1 MEEEIATLQVK
12 LNLVDE
18 REQLDKAN
26 RLALNEVQR
35 QKSEIEREQQR
46 LMKEIEVS
54 KERFKL
60 REQLAEK
67 EARVEACARFENEG
81 ISVILDDG
89 DQSNAT
95 REHIERFL
103 QSQAELPDP
112 PTRGNDKY
120 TSQVIRKIPEIHQN
134 PSTTPPISL
143 EPQLDPST
151 PAYIPNTPTVPD
163 APAHLE
169 NVPSTNIK
177 DDVPSIPTGTANPD
191 LVQIQ
196 LSTIAKL
203 LEIQD
208 QNRLPLPEP
217 GVFSGDPLKYTM
229 WVKAFDTLI
238 ESRAIKPRERL
249 HFLGK
254 YVSGE
259 AKEVVNGFML
269 LDGEDTYQKAKEML
283 AKQFGDP
290 FTIATAFR
298 RKLNE
303 WKQIVPND
311 AIGLRKYADFLV
323 QCATAMKKVSG
334 LNVLNDIQENHK
346 MVSKLPKWLSTRWA
360 RVVYKSKEEKK
371 GFPAF
376 SEFVDFL
383 VIESN
388 IACDPVNVKFNRNN
402 KENKR
407 SKGTRKPDPPH
418 PKYTS
423 RPSLGGLRTFAT
435 KSENNNPEN
444 PATNSCQLCKAN
456 HHLDACERFREMGI
470 KERKKFT
477 RDKGL
482 CFTCLEQGHLSKQC
496 KKQRK
501 CDTCGKLHPTSLHGD
516 LKENAN
522 DKNANNPSREETAN
536 STTVNCT
543 KACFMNDGSQMRI
556 SSMIVPVWVYHSDDP
571 ENKNLTYAL
580 LDDQSDTTFV
590 TQKTLNSLNVSGP
603 ETTLSL
609 STMHAD
615 RQAIEST
622 KIKGLVVCDY
632 NYNMSIPLPVSFSC
646 AVIPAKRTQIP
657 CPEMVTQWP
666 HLTLIAT
673 SLAPYR
679 HDIEVGLLIGSN
691 CSRAIMLREIVAGR
705 DNEPYAQKTEL
716 GWGIIGNVSR
726 SRRDLEENKREPAH
740 VTHRSVM

>member
-1 MEEEIATLQVK
+1 MEEEIATLRVK
-12 LNLVDE
+12 LNLAGE

-35 QKSEIEREQQR
+35 RKSEIEREQQR

-81 ISVILDDG
+81 MSVILDDG

-103 QSQAELPDP
+103 QSQAELSDP
-112 PTRGNDKY
+112 PTRKNDEY

-134 PSTTPPISL
+134 PSTTQPISL

-163 APAHLE
+163 AQAHLK

-177 DDVPSIPTGTANPD
+177 DDLPCIPTGTANPD

-229 WVKAFDTLI
+229 WVKAFETLI

-269 LDGEDTYQKAKEML
+269 LDGEDAYQKAKEML
-283 AKQFGDP
+283 AKRFGDP

-298 RKLNE
+298 RKLDE

-383 VIESN
+383 VTESN

-402 KENKR
+402 EENKR
-407 SKGTRKPDPPH
+407 SRDTRKPDPPH
-418 PKYTS
+418 SKYTS
-423 RPSLGGLRTFAT
+423 RPSPGGLRTFAT
-435 KSENNNPEN
+435 KSENNNPEK
-444 PATNSCQLCKAN
+444 PATNSC
-456 HHLDACERFREMGI
+456 
-470 KERKKFT
+470 RKV
-477 RDKGL
+477 
-482 CFTCLEQGHLSKQC
+482 TCRSNARNE
-496 KKQRK
+496 
-501 CDTCGKLHPTSLHGD
+501 
-516 LKENAN
+516 ENATP
-522 DKNANNPSREETAN
+522 AES
-536 STTVNCT
+536 
-543 KACFMNDGSQMRI
+543 
-556 SSMIVPVWVYHSDDP
+556 Y
-571 ENKNLTYAL
+571 
-580 LDDQSDTTFV
+580 
-590 TQKTLNSLNVSGP
+590 TLP
-603 ETTLSL
+603 HY
-609 STMHAD
+609 M
-615 RQAIEST
+615 
-622 KIKGLVVCDY
+622 
-632 NYNMSIPLPVSFSC
+632 
-646 AVIPAKRTQIP
+646 VILRRTQTTKMPI
-657 CPEMVTQWP
+657 T
-666 HLTLIAT
+666 HL
-673 SLAPYR
+673 
-679 HDIEVGLLIGSN
+679 VKKLLIPQPSTAP
-691 CSRAIMLREIVAGR
+691 S
-705 DNEPYAQKTEL
+705 
-716 GWGIIGNVSR
+716 S
-726 SRRDLEENKREPAH
+726 
-740 VTHRSVM
+740 

>member
-1 MEEEIATLQVK
+1 M
-12 LNLVDE
+12 
-18 REQLDKAN
+18 
-26 RLALNEVQR
+26 
-35 QKSEIEREQQR
+35 
-46 LMKEIEVS
+46 
-54 KERFKL
+54 
-60 REQLAEK
+60 
-67 EARVEACARFENEG
+67 
-81 ISVILDDG
+81 
-89 DQSNAT
+89 
-95 REHIERFL
+95 
-103 QSQAELPDP
+103 
-112 PTRGNDKY
+112 
-120 TSQVIRKIPEIHQN
+120 
-134 PSTTPPISL
+134 
-143 EPQLDPST
+143 
-151 PAYIPNTPTVPD
+151 
-163 APAHLE
+163 
-169 NVPSTNIK
+169 
-177 DDVPSIPTGTANPD
+177 
-191 LVQIQ
+191 QIQ

-203 LEIQD
+203 LGIQD

-217 GVFSGDPLKYTM
+217 GVFSGDPLKYTI
-229 WVKAFDTLI
+229 WVKAFETLI

-249 HFLGK
+249 HFFGK

-259 AKEVVNGFML
+259 AKEVLNGFML
-269 LDGEDTYQKAKEML
+269 LDGEDAYQKAKEML
-283 AKQFGDP
+283 AKRFGDP

-298 RKLNE
+298 KKLDE

-383 VIESN
+383 VTESN

-402 KENKR
+402 EKNKR
-407 SKGTRKPDPPH
+407 SRDTRKPDPPH
-418 PKYTS
+418 PKYMS
-423 RPSLGGLRTFAT
+423 RPSPGGLRTFAT
-435 KSENNNPEN
+435 KSENNNPEK

-456 HHLDACERFREMGI
+456 HHLDACERFREVGI
-470 KERKKFT
+470 KEGKKFT
-477 RDKGL
+477 RDKRL
-482 CFTCLEQGHLSKQC
+482 CFSCLEQGHLSKQC
-496 KKQRK
+496 KKRRK
-501 CDTCGKLHPTSLHGD
+501 CHTCGKLHPTSLHGD

-522 DKNANNPSREETAN
+522 DENANNPSCEETAN

-543 KACFMNDGSQMRI
+543 KACFMNDGSQMRT
-556 SSMIVPVWVYHSDDP
+556 SSMIVPVWVYHSDP

-632 NYNMSIPLPVSFSC
+632 NYNVSIPLHVSFSC
-646 AVIPAKRTQIP
+646 SVIPAKRTQIP

-666 HLTLIAT
+666 HLTPIAT
-673 SLAPYR
+673 SLAPYH
-679 HDIEVGLLIGSN
+679 HDIEVGLLI
-691 CSRAIMLREIVAGR
+691 CSKSYYATR
-705 DNEPYAQKTEL
+705 DRR
-716 GWGIIGNVSR
+716 R
-726 SRRDLEENKREPAH
+726 SRQRTIRVENR
-740 VTHRSVM
+740 TWLGRHR